1 LESLNYFCY
10 KLSTIR
16 AGAVGFAHALGGNA
30 VTPVSRRTLTDQVSE
45 AMLEIITEEGL
56 SPGDPMPPAGALAR
70 RFDVSIVV
78 VREAVA
84 QLAGR
89 GVLSRRQGREPIV
102 ATPGTDLLADTLVR
116 HARHDKISSHDFL
129 LCRAALECE
138 AASLAAA
145 RDDRKTRAQAL
156 EAPLARLARSK
167 TARAITEGDLGLHLA
182 IANLSGNRAV
192 AVILTSLHDVI
203 RRDISTRIRRPYE
216 PSQADSLGHHEEI
229 VKSIVDG
236 DPRRARKAMASH
248 FDVVLPG
255 FLDEH

>member
-1 LESLNYFCY
+1 M
-10 KLSTIR
+10 T
-16 AGAVGFAHALGGNA
+16 A
-30 VTPVSRRTLTDQVSE
+30 VSRRTLTDQVSDE
-45 AMLEIITEEGL
+45 LLKIITVQGL
-56 SPGDPMPPAGALAR
+56 GPGDLLPAAGELSK

-102 ATPGTDLLADTLVR
+102 ALPGTKLLADTLVQ
-116 HARHDKISSHDFL
+116 HARHDKISSADFT

-138 AASLAAA
+138 AAPLAALQG
-145 RDDRKTRAQAL
+145 TRATRAGVLEPAL
-156 EAPLARLARSK
+156 TALRVSK
-167 TARAITEGDLGLHLA
+167 TSHASTEADLALHIA
-182 IANLSGNRAV
+182 IADLCANRAL

-203 RRDISTRIRRPYE
+203 RRDISTRTRE
-216 PSQADSLGHHEEI
+216 PSAPAQASSYADHVAVVEAI
-229 VKSIVDG
+229 IDG

-255 FLDEH
+255 FLETH